1 MAAWWNRSDYSD
13 KKGEQQSWS
22 YEEPSTTTK
31 SHPWSATGFNSKGD
45 YKKATWKDWHPEESE
60 DELRSPQGKKKQ
72 ELHLPADFCSDS
84 KCLDNRELFGRK
96 FYRQVQLTNWSQKHG
111 LAGREICDL
120 KLHELAYG
128 GWNNFYLRHLSTGAF
143 TTIVFCR
150 KINESML
157 ASALLPVAAIRES
170 KRRWDI
176 DSLARE
182 CGKRHPEFVPSS
194 AASSRG
200 EEPSKEIH
208 TLVNFLIA
216 QLEPFSNEDKD
227 QQIRMLEAKLA
238 EKGKPTS
245 PPLPPG
251 NLPVADSAN
260 MAQPSKRRR
269 IAVKSD
275 LTKHLFDMNIG
286 VHDRPLASSAPSSH
300 SAATVKKWWTGLKVK
315 NLEGLQNVQA
325 RADSILASLSE
336 EQKTQLKDRV
346 CSLGLPFAVAA
357 KCKDLEALRIIL
369 AALYM
374 LDI

>member
-45 YKKATWKDWHPEESE
+45 YKKASWKDWHPEESE

-111 LAGREICDL
+111 LAGREISDL

-128 GWNNFYLRHLSTGAF
+128 GWNTFYLRHLSTGAF

-157 ASALLPVAAIRES
+157 ASALLAAIRES

-182 CGKRHPEFVPSS
+182 CGKRHPEFAPSS

-200 EEPSKEIH
+200 VKSLVKKFTLWSTFLLHSWSLFPTRIKTNRFVCLKLSWPRKENPLPH
-208 TLVNFLIA
+208 RFPLVTCL
-216 QLEPFSNEDKD
+216 L
-227 QQIRMLEAKLA
+227 QIR
-238 EKGKPTS
+238 PTWR
-245 PPLPPG
+245 
-251 NLPVADSAN
+251 NLPSA
-260 MAQPSKRRR
+260 
-269 IAVKSD
+269 V
-275 LTKHLFDMNIG
+275 
-286 VHDRPLASSAPSSH
+286 
-300 SAATVKKWWTGLKVK
+300 GL
-315 NLEGLQNVQA
+315 L
-325 RADSILASLSE
+325 
-336 EQKTQLKDRV
+336 
-346 CSLGLPFAVAA
+346 
-357 KCKDLEALRIIL
+357 
-369 AALYM
+369 
-374 LDI
+374 